1 MATVI
6 RMPAVLAN
14 ATEASIQTWLV
25 APGDTVSVGGALAEV
40 ETDKAV
46 VEYASE
52 IEGTVLELLVA
63 EGQTVEVGQP
73 IAVVGADG
81 EQVPVDV
88 RGGAAG
94 ASVESVKSVA
104 EPAAAPEPETA
115 PEARPSP
122 VMDAPTEL
130 GSSAAQGA
138 AQSSGSPDRQVGS
151 PLVRRLAR
159 EHGLDLSGVT
169 GSGPGGRIVRR
180 DIDDLVVAA
189 ESSPGGESVANTE
202 PVSVPSA
209 VETVPLTS
217 MRRAIARRLVESK
230 TTIPHYYLV
239 AHCQVDA
246 LLELRRQINE
256 DAPTKISVNDLV
268 VKAAAAAYM
277 DVPEAN
283 STWAGDAIHRH
294 AGVDIAVAVAVPG
307 GLVTPVLRGVDKR
320 SLSTIGR
327 QVADLAE
334 RARAGRLQQHELEG
348 GVATISN
355 LGMYGMEEFS
365 AIINPPQSAIL
376 AIGAARQQAV
386 VRDGELAV
394 ANVMTVTMS
403 ADHRVLDG
411 ALGAQWLAA
420 FVGHV
425 ERPLRMLV

>member
-81 EQVPVDV
+81 ERVPEDV

-94 ASVESVKSVA
+94 ASVESVA

-130 GSSAAQGA
+130 GSSVAQGA
-138 AQSSGSPDRQVGS
+138 AQSNGSPDRQVGS

-180 DIDDLVVAA
+180 DIYDLVAA
-189 ESSPGGESVANTE
+189 ESSPGGESVATTE

-320 SLSTIGR
+320 SLSTIGH

-334 RARAGRLQQHELEG
+334 RARAGSLQQHELEG

-376 AIGAARQQAV
+376 AVGAARQQAV

-394 ANVMTVTMS
+394 ATVMTVTMS